1 MILTFLYCSCCV
13 LRYSGI
19 CYRVLWT
26 ATCTIERSSIV
37 VQYKYSTTCMLVQY
51 VPVLVPYCNTVVAVL
66 LERYVPVRT
75 TTRYQTRLRT
85 VQKEYVLLQY
95 KYYLN
100 VTACRYKQEVKTE
113 RSSMLPLD
121 LDSTTSSTGT
131 VL

>member
-1 MILTFLYCSCCV
+1 MILTFFILQLLCTPV
-13 LRYSGI
+13 LRYLLQGVVD
-19 CYRVLWT
+19 CYC
-26 ATCTIERSSIV
+26 TCTVERSSIV

-51 VPVLVPYCNTVVAVL
+51 VPVLVPYCNTVVAVQVL

-121 LDSTTSSTGT
+121 LDSTTSQ
-131 VL
+131 